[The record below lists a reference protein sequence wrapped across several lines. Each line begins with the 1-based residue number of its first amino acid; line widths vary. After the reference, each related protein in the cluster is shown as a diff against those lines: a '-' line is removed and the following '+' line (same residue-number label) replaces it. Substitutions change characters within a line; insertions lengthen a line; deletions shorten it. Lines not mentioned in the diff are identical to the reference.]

1 MVSKP
6 VPRKASL
13 YGKTASTNEVHPPKK
28 RNNWIERQFHT
39 KGWTTRVSQMKSIL
53 SQAYHTDAANVYI
66 LRKDSYILNSIISS
80 IFTINYIENFAI
92 QRGSA

>member
-1 MVSKP
+1 MASKP

-13 YGKTASTNEVHPPKK
+13 YGQTASTNEVHPKKK
-28 RNNWIERQFHT
+28 RHNWIERQFHT
-39 KGWTTRVSQMKSIL
+39 KGWTTGVSQMKSIL
-53 SQAYHTDAANVYI
+53 SQAYHTDATNLYMV
-66 LRKDSYILNSIISS
+66 RKDSYILSSIISY